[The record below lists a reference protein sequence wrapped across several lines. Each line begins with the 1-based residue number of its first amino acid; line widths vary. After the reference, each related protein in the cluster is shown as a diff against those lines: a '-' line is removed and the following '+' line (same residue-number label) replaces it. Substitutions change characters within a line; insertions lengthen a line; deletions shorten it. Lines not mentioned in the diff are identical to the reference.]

1 MTDHNFLFGNVKFQ
15 ISAPFALQMDARWQ
29 RFAAEFEKADHCY
42 NLKYVSEKLAL
53 PAPAEY
59 EAEYVQC
66 TRYGGRP
73 CRLYF
78 RGDHRPYALVTEQ
91 SDDCWELLL
100 DRELLPWGSSVEHLF
115 SLYGLPHSLLLRGSL
130 LLHGAYVLTK
140 YGAVVFTA
148 PSGTGKTTQ
157 AELWRKHRGC
167 PIINGDRVILS
178 LQDGVPM
185 AHSLIH
191 SGSSEDCENVSA
203 PLSAVVSLS
212 QAKENRVTGLTGMD
226 ALRALLRG
234 SYLLPEFREDAD
246 RLVELAGKLCGAVPV
261 LHLACLPDVS
271 AVEALED
278 QLAALS
284 CERL

>member
-29 RFAAEFEKADHCY
+29 RFTAEFESPDHRY
-42 NLKYVSEKLAL
+42 FLKYISGEPKL
-53 PAPAEY
+53 PCSAEY
-59 EAEYVQC
+59 EAEYVKCARWNGQ
-66 TRYGGRP
+66 TY
-73 CRLYF
+73 RLYY
-78 RGDHRPYALVTEQ
+78 RSDHRPYALVTEQ
-91 SDDCWELLL
+91 SDDCWEILLNQ
-100 DRELLPWGSSVEHLF
+100 DLLPWGSSVEHLF

-203 PLSAVVSLS
+203 PLAAVVSLS
-212 QAKENRVTGLTGMD
+212 QAKENRVKRLGGMD

-246 RLVELAGKLCGAVPV
+246 RLVALAGELCRAVPV

-278 QLAALS
+278 QLAVLS